1 MPPRRS
7 SRGSKRDAAEK
18 ADKVATRDLIEEDEV
33 ENFHKQRDERNGVA
47 AKGFDDDEEEVR
59 VSVSAHCLQA
69 AAARCSTFVPSA
81 HPAASAPLPPHT
93 RNHTGGA
100 LRAAA
105 RVPQD
110 EVHG

>member
-59 VSVSAHCLQA
+59 VSGLCSLSAGSSGPLQHLRPVRSPRRVCPPSPA
-69 AAARCSTFVPSA
+69 YSQPNRRSASSSSASST
-81 HPAASAPLPPHT
+81 
-93 RNHTGGA
+93 R
-100 LRAAA
+100 
-105 RVPQD
+105 
-110 EVHG
+110 